1 MLEEF
6 SRIIVEMQAGFLV
19 TEEVRGKYTVASG
32 RKVVKAD
39 AVGAWAIGRLDTQ
52 ASAEVNAFLD
62 NGGWFDVCNAYYH
75 FFGRNLVSDNDAFG
89 REYVLDTFAQAVSWM
104 RGVQP

>member
-6 SRIIVEMQAGFLV
+6 AEIICQMQAGIAV
-19 TEEVRGKYTVASG
+19 TEEVRGRYTVASG

-39 AVGAWAIGRLDTQ
+39 AVGAWAIGKLDTQ
-52 ASAEVNAFLD
+52 ASADVNRFLD
-62 NGGWFDVCNAYYH
+62 DGGWYDICNAYYH

-89 REYVLDTFAQAVSWM
+89 REYVLDTFVQALSWM
-104 RGVQP
+104 RGVSS